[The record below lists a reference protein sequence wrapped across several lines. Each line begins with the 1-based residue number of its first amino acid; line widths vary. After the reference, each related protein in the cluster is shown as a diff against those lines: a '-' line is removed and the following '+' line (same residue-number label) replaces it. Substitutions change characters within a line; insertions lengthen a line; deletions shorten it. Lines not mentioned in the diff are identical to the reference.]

1 MKKIQ
6 FALLICI
13 PFIWFFF
20 KLLPVF
26 IHPADCSTSN
36 FIYAENFQQLQVWCF
51 DNHKPISFDDSNNF
65 LYVVSLWMLIHFFK
79 LTTIKASIIISGIS
93 LTVSVYLLNKIIS
106 TRFVSV
112 QLLLVGLMFMST
124 QIWAGTLGDEI
135 LFQGML
141 WLFLINS
148 FWNHRYVGLLIW
160 TVINIIARPDNIFM
174 ALPLII
180 ASYYDVRDL
189 KDRDKPKFIARR
201 IRRTLLFFIIP
212 LVAYFTY
219 RHLYFGKIL
228 PYNWLHR
235 NTAKDNGFE
244 LFNVDAFN
252 YLKHY
257 LRYYTLPL
265 LIGVVFYF
273 LKERKKL
280 NIRYYALAFSLLII
294 PMIYVCT
301 FAQDENLAFKN
312 YYIIY
317 LGLIIFPLLF
327 IRNFR
332 SISQGITTAIFVL
345 FFGVKISFIYFQHTL
360 QSYNNNQYYI
370 ANNLSQISKGK
381 AIVYYDNFI
390 PWITNW
396 KTIFANGKH
405 TPDGDEITQ
414 GELVNSSADVV
425 FTEKQSDIELLKSKY
440 VIFSVPKNTRQFE
453 KEQKPENSL
462 DQFFYKYSH
471 KLKIRKDDNFTLLVW
486 KNSRN
491 YKTIIDILQNH
502 GAKQISEIAK

>member
-1 MKKIQ
+1 
-6 FALLICI
+6 
-13 PFIWFFF
+13 
-20 KLLPVF
+20 
-26 IHPADCSTSN
+26 
-36 FIYAENFQQLQVWCF
+36 
-51 DNHKPISFDDSNNF
+51 
-65 LYVVSLWMLIHFFK
+65 
-79 LTTIKASIIISGIS
+79 
-93 LTVSVYLLNKIIS
+93 
-106 TRFVSV
+106 
-112 QLLLVGLMFMST
+112 
-124 QIWAGTLGDEI
+124 
-135 LFQGML
+135 
-141 WLFLINS
+141 
-148 FWNHRYVGLLIW
+148 
-160 TVINIIARPDNIFM
+160 
-174 ALPLII
+174 
-180 ASYYDVRDL
+180 
-189 KDRDKPKFIARR
+189 
-201 IRRTLLFFIIP
+201 
-212 LVAYFTY
+212 
-219 RHLYFGKIL
+219 
-228 PYNWLHR
+228 
-235 NTAKDNGFE
+235 
-244 LFNVDAFN
+244 
-252 YLKHY
+252 
-257 LRYYTLPL
+257 
-265 LIGVVFYF
+265 
-273 LKERKKL
+273 
-280 NIRYYALAFSLLII
+280 
-294 PMIYVCT
+294 MIYVCT